1 MTARPRI
8 VYLVTEDW
16 VFVSHRLPIARAA
29 RDAGFDVVVATRVAK
44 HGAEIEAEG
53 FTLVPLP
60 WTRRSRDPFR
70 ELAALARLVTLYRRL
85 KPTIVHHVAVKPALI
100 GSLAAWIAGVP
111 NVVNA
116 ITGLGYVFSSATP
129 RARLLRP
136 FVRRGFQTLLKRG
149 TNRIIVQNPDDG
161 AVLVRECAIEP
172 ERITLIRGSGVD
184 LDRFAETPEPASSTV
199 QATLASRMIWDKGI
213 GDLVEAARLLK
224 TSGAPVTVILAG
236 KPDLDN
242 PASIPES
249 RLRAWHDEGI
259 VEWRGF
265 VADMPGLWAESHI
278 AVLPSFYGEGVPKCL
293 IEAAASGRPIVAADG
308 PGLREIVRDGE
319 TGILVPPRDP
329 AALADAIARLA
340 RDPAARKAMGAAGR
354 RLAEAGF
361 GDRRVA
367 AETIALYRAF
377 AHGAP
382 SSPEPVA
389 P

>member
-1 MTARPRI
+1 MMAKPRI

-29 RDAGFDVVVATRVAK
+29 RDAGFDVVVATRVAA
-44 HGAEIEAEG
+44 HGAAIESEG

-60 WTRRSRDPFR
+60 WTRRSHNPFR
-70 ELAALARLVTLYRRL
+70 ELAALIHLALLYRRL

-100 GSLAAWIAGVP
+100 GSLAAWIARVP
-111 NVVNA
+111 NVINA
-116 ITGLGYVFSSATP
+116 ITGLGYVFSSPSP

-136 FVRRGFQTLLKRG
+136 IVRQWFRALLRHGGSK
-149 TNRIIVQNPDDG
+149 IIVQNPDDG

-184 LDRFAETPEPASSTV
+184 LNRFHATPESPAPPV
-199 QATLASRMIWDKGI
+199 RATLASRMIWDKGI
-213 GDLVEAARLLK
+213 GDLVAAARLLK
-224 TSGAPVTVILAG
+224 ARGAPVTVVLAG
-236 KPDLDN
+236 KPDPDN

-249 RLRAWHDEGI
+249 QLRGWHDEGV

-265 VADMPGLWAESHI
+265 VADMPALWAASHI

-293 IEAAASGRPIVAADG
+293 IEAAAAARPIVAADG

-319 TGILVPPRDP
+319 NGVLVPPRDP

-340 RDPAARKAMGAAGR
+340 ADASARARMGAAGR
-354 RLAEAGF
+354 RLAESGF
-361 GDRRVA
+361 GDRQVA
-367 AETIALYRAF
+367 AETLALYRAF
-377 AHGAP
+377 THMAP
-382 SSPEPVA
+382 ALAERTA

>member
-1 MTARPRI
+1 MTTKPRI

-29 RDAGFDVVVATRVAK
+29 RDAGFDVVVATRVAQ

-53 FTLVPLP
+53 FTLVPLA
-60 WTRRSRDPFR
+60 WNRRSRNPFR
-70 ELAALARLVTLYRRL
+70 ELTALIHLVTLYRKL
-85 KPTIVHHVAVKPALI
+85 SPTIVHHVAVKPALI
-100 GSLAAWIAGVP
+100 GSLAAWIGRVP

-116 ITGLGYVFSSATP
+116 ITGLGYVFSSTTP

-136 FVRRGFQTLLKRG
+136 IVRWGFRTLLKCG
-149 TNRIIVQNPDDG
+149 TGKIIVQNPDDG
-161 AVLVRECAIEP
+161 AALVRECAIEP

-184 LDRFAETPEPASSTV
+184 LDRFEATVEPASPTV
-199 QATLASRMIWDKGI
+199 QATLASRMIWDKGV

-224 TSGAPVTVILAG
+224 ASGAPVTVILAG
-236 KPDLDN
+236 KPDPDN

-249 RLRAWHDEGI
+249 QLRAWHDEGI

-265 VADMPGLWAESHI
+265 VADMPGLWAASHI

-293 IEAAASGRPIVAADG
+293 IEAAASARPIVAADG

-319 TGILVPPRDP
+319 TGILVPPHDP

-340 RDPAARKAMGAAGR
+340 RDAAARTSMGAAGR

-367 AETIALYRAF
+367 AETLALYRSF
-377 AHGAP
+377 THGAP
-382 SSPEPVA
+382 LSQERVA

>member
-1 MTARPRI
+1 MSGKPRI

-29 RDAGFDVVVATRVAK
+29 RAAGFDVVVATRVAD
-44 HGAEIEAEG
+44 HGAAITAEG

-60 WTRRSRDPFR
+60 WNRRSLNPFR
-70 ELAALARLVTLYRRL
+70 ELTALLQLAALYRRL

-100 GSLAAWIAGVP
+100 GSLAAWIARVP

-116 ITGLGYVFSSATP
+116 ITGLGYVFSSTSP

-136 FVRRGFQTLLKRG
+136 IVRWGFRALLRRGTSK
-149 TNRIIVQNPDDG
+149 IIVQNPDDG
-161 AVLVRECAIEP
+161 AVLQRECAIEAD
-172 ERITLIRGSGVD
+172 RITLIRGSGVD
-184 LDRFAETPEPASSTV
+184 LDRFRATPEPAGPAIR
-199 QATLASRMIWDKGI
+199 ATLASRMIWDKGI
-213 GDLVEAARLLK
+213 GDLVEAARILK

-236 KPDLDN
+236 KPDPDN

-249 RLRAWHDEGI
+249 QLRAWHDEGI

-265 VADMPGLWAESHI
+265 VADMPGLWAASHI

-293 IEAAASGRPIVAADG
+293 IEAAAAARPIVAADG

-319 TGILVPPRDP
+319 NGVLVPPHD
-329 AALADAIARLA
+329 AKALADAIARLA
-340 RDPAARKAMGAAGR
+340 GDAAARVRMGAAGR
-354 RLAEAGF
+354 RLAETGF
-361 GDRRVA
+361 GDRQVA
-367 AETIALYRAF
+367 AATLALYRSF
-377 AHGAP
+377 THGVP
-382 SSPEPVA
+382 SSAERVA